1 MDGLSV
7 PVCRVWQNS
16 TTDLMCMCA
25 EVFSARKKKRH
36 LTCSA
41 AWLLFTLLLPGLFI
55 QKQRHALALFTVSSS
70 TSVVVVFFSFVFF
83 FFWYY
88 YYFFF
93 FHPYPFQTHT
103 DTILA
108 GFNSTYLAKTCKFVR
123 SEGVMVRAVNSPG
136 QTGSLQI
143 LNRESPGLQIYV
155 CNLQILRRIFWSPDI
170 HL

>member
-1 MDGLSV
+1 MLCSV
-7 PVCRVWQNS
+7 ASIHVAVTWTVYPEAETCTCTIHSILIHFCGGGFFFVC
-16 TTDLMCMCA
+16 
-25 EVFSARKKKRH
+25 
-36 LTCSA
+36 
-41 AWLLFTLLLPGLFI
+41 
-55 QKQRHALALFTVSSS
+55 
-70 TSVVVVFFSFVFF
+70 FF
-83 FFWYY
+83 FFLVLLL
-88 YYFFF
+88 FFF